1 MFRRMRSSR
10 MGLGAAL
17 LVWLSFALMLVVQ
30 PTAAWALT
38 IDINQF
44 SLYFWSPAVNTAING
59 SSTLQQDLIIGPNNL
74 SGGPY
79 TDFISQGFIV
89 NVTNTLNSNNLGSI
103 SIIIGNPT
111 TTAFA
116 PGTLIALLDADIVS
130 TPGGTDNN
138 LDSSGPSFLPPG
150 ANAFQ
155 VDNQMTGSILGNIL
169 AGTLDNTDYIG
180 AGPDD
185 VSLALLYS
193 LSGGLGANQQISAGF
208 VFSDFENGGLHQFR
222 DDTQLFFN
230 GGAFLSNLDPNLTN
244 NYPGQP
250 TPEPGTLILLGTGAG
265 LTALGRLR
273 RRFRKGG
280 AVKGAALGMLVFALL
295 TLSFAGASYA
305 QTPSLPDLSPVV
317 GDPRLQPIPSTP
329 IRLVNISV
337 LGSRQGVLQSEML
350 TMRFLPR
357 VNGQNMSDGDKHADM
372 YVLYNAATGQKINQ
386 RPVVEAVPFPLTTNE
401 LEARKFSPIWELH
414 ALLMDPSY
422 DPNDPNVIIDSA
434 AKIFTSPYVVAD
446 VQTNIFLNC
455 PIVPAGTVL
464 DPVPGGPVAN
474 EPTVREA
481 FFEGEVINFVPY
493 DIEDGGFNPQI
504 LYIFKTPDGQILA
517 DDNGIPKIITAKS
530 PGDSFYASIWDVW
543 AVTVPS
549 ASAAATITSAK
560 QITNA
565 GVAQFPIHATGIRL
579 NCPVVAINGVA
590 FPFED
595 AFALLDQLL
604 HQGPSGAFDP
614 NNRKPIGLPES
625 VRTAARTFVITE
637 VTPGSALVPP
647 PPVAAG
653 SLPFPVI
660 DPDDKGNVAPI
671 ILDGYPYAVDS
682 SSPTNAPSPTSGPG
696 HLNLIH
702 FTQADLDAA
711 FASLQLP
718 APIENQISYLINLGL
733 LQSEFGLT
741 GSKTFQQRLALVGR
755 AFGELFWTP
764 EVGGTQRN
772 VTSCQ
777 ACHSQPTIGAAGR
790 GLYTLRAT
798 TDRRGNVNPP
808 SLWGGGPA
816 ELLRAQL
823 AAANPSAA
831 CASIPAPVPTTTLN
845 GCMTFAHG
853 TLGSI
858 GAMRTVAGNA
868 INAHVGVQAP
878 EVIAR
883 QAAAALNAAGP
894 DCAAV
899 ASAST
904 TLAKV
909 LAAKNCDLDADTV
922 KNELDTGELTA
933 ITVWLANLPVPR
945 QADEDVIINRLGL
958 NPTSVSEG
966 RTTFRRTVD
975 NGGAQC
981 SSCHTVFRPFNSND
995 PNPTLNIT
1003 NPETTT
1009 AIPVVVDYHTADAE
1023 DVADGLATQQGWPGV
1038 RIYGDFKLHKMGP
1051 NMRNGRPAGTD
1062 TSGTNVAVSESTD
1075 IMKTAELWDAGA
1087 VFPWGRDGRWVGT
1100 QLIDTILAHEGVS
1113 LNATVSKLRATT
1125 KVVGSQTLTTQPVS
1139 ICGLSSS
1146 MPLPIHVVLTGPLS
1160 AGLTA
1165 TNATLPGPDGTFRL
1179 GAQWLINSVPSNG
1192 CVSLTLN
1199 FSSNVATQA
1208 QYGLAIQD
1216 NNGYSEAVGSIAA
1229 FKALS
1234 PAQQDKVMAFL
1245 RAQLIGGMVGE
1256 GSGLIP
1262 PPAVK

>member
-10 MGLGAAL
+10 MGFGAAL

-79 TDFISQGFIV
+79 TDLISQGFIV

-116 PGTLIALLDADIVS
+116 PGTSITMLYAYIVS

-169 AGTLDNTDYIG
+169 AGTLDNTDSIG

-230 GGAFLSNLDPNLTN
+230 GGAFLSQLDPNLTN

-250 TPEPGTLILLGTGAG
+250 TPEPGTLLLLGTGVGLAG
-265 LTALGRLR
+265 WRLR
-273 RRFRKGG
+273 RRRLQAAARKAILG
-280 AVKGAALGMLVFALL
+280 ALVAMFVSVSLAGM
-295 TLSFAGASYA
+295 SYA
-305 QTPSLPDLSPVV
+305 QTPSLPNLSPVV
-317 GDPRLQPIPSTP
+317 GDPRLEPIPNFS
-329 IRLVNISV
+329 IRLMNISV

-357 VNGQNMSDGDKHADM
+357 VYGQNMSDGDKHADM

-560 QITNA
+560 
-565 GVAQFPIHATGIRL
+565 H
-579 NCPVVAINGVA
+579 
-590 FPFED
+590 
-595 AFALLDQLL
+595 
-604 HQGPSGAFDP
+604 
-614 NNRKPIGLPES
+614 
-625 VRTAARTFVITE
+625 
-637 VTPGSALVPP
+637 
-647 PPVAAG
+647 
-653 SLPFPVI
+653 
-660 DPDDKGNVAPI
+660 
-671 ILDGYPYAVDS
+671 
-682 SSPTNAPSPTSGPG
+682 
-696 HLNLIH
+696 
-702 FTQADLDAA
+702 
-711 FASLQLP
+711 
-718 APIENQISYLINLGL
+718 
-733 LQSEFGLT
+733 
-741 GSKTFQQRLALVGR
+741 
-755 AFGELFWTP
+755 
-764 EVGGTQRN
+764 
-772 VTSCQ
+772 
-777 ACHSQPTIGAAGR
+777 
-790 GLYTLRAT
+790 
-798 TDRRGNVNPP
+798 
-808 SLWGGGPA
+808 
-816 ELLRAQL
+816 
-823 AAANPSAA
+823 
-831 CASIPAPVPTTTLN
+831 
-845 GCMTFAHG
+845 
-853 TLGSI
+853 
-858 GAMRTVAGNA
+858 
-868 INAHVGVQAP
+868 
-878 EVIAR
+878 
-883 QAAAALNAAGP
+883 
-894 DCAAV
+894 
-899 ASAST
+899 
-904 TLAKV
+904 
-909 LAAKNCDLDADTV
+909 
-922 KNELDTGELTA
+922 
-933 ITVWLANLPVPR
+933 
-945 QADEDVIINRLGL
+945 
-958 NPTSVSEG
+958 
-966 RTTFRRTVD
+966 
-975 NGGAQC
+975 
-981 SSCHTVFRPFNSND
+981 
-995 PNPTLNIT
+995 
-1003 NPETTT
+1003 
-1009 AIPVVVDYHTADAE
+1009 
-1023 DVADGLATQQGWPGV
+1023 
-1038 RIYGDFKLHKMGP
+1038 
-1051 NMRNGRPAGTD
+1051 
-1062 TSGTNVAVSESTD
+1062 
-1075 IMKTAELWDAGA
+1075 
-1087 VFPWGRDGRWVGT
+1087 
-1100 QLIDTILAHEGVS
+1100 
-1113 LNATVSKLRATT
+1113 
-1125 KVVGSQTLTTQPVS
+1125 
-1139 ICGLSSS
+1139 
-1146 MPLPIHVVLTGPLS
+1146 
-1160 AGLTA
+1160 
-1165 TNATLPGPDGTFRL
+1165 
-1179 GAQWLINSVPSNG
+1179 
-1192 CVSLTLN
+1192 
-1199 FSSNVATQA
+1199 
-1208 QYGLAIQD
+1208 
-1216 NNGYSEAVGSIAA
+1216 
-1229 FKALS
+1229 
-1234 PAQQDKVMAFL
+1234 
-1245 RAQLIGGMVGE
+1245 
-1256 GSGLIP
+1256 
-1262 PPAVK
+1262 